1 MIKYGAKS
9 INMKQCEALI
19 IGGSAGSL
27 NVIISILPSIKSVLS
42 FAIILVLHRKAGRDL
57 LSELLA
63 SKTEMVVKEI
73 DEKEKIKPSHI
84 YIAPPNYHLLIEE
97 DRTFSLDASE
107 KVNFSRPSIDVTF
120 QSAAEVYKQNLVCL
134 LLSGA
139 NSDGTDGLIK
149 VKENGGT
156 VLIQEPS
163 TAVVSYMPQN
173 AMDRVVADEVLEID
187 EMADYINRLIA
198 DDYE

>member
-1 MIKYGAKS
+1 
-9 INMKQCEALI
+9 MKHCEALI

-42 FAIILVLHRKAGRDL
+42 FAIIVVLHRKAGKDL

-63 SKTEMVVKEI
+63 SKTEMAVKEI

-107 KVNFSRPSIDVTF
+107 KVNFSRPAIDVTF
-120 QSAAEVYKQNLVCL
+120 QSAAEVFKNNLVCL

-149 VKENGGT
+149 VKKNGGT
-156 VLIQEPS
+156 VLIQDPS

-173 AMDRVVADEVLEID
+173 AMDYVVADKVLKID
-187 EMADYINRLIA
+187 EMADYINRLTA

>member
-1 MIKYGAKS
+1 
-9 INMKQCEALI
+9 MKHCEALI

-42 FAIILVLHRKAGRDL
+42 FAIIVVLHRKAGKDL

-63 SKTEMVVKEI
+63 SKTEMAVKEI
-73 DEKEKIKPSHI
+73 DEKEKIKPSHL

-107 KVNFSRPSIDVTF
+107 KVNFSRPAIDVTF
-120 QSAAEVYKQNLVCL
+120 QSAAEVFKSNLVCL

-149 VKENGGT
+149 VKKNGGT
-156 VLIQEPS
+156 VLIQDPS
-163 TAVVSYMPQN
+163 TAVVNYMPQN
-173 AMDRVVADEVLEID
+173 AMDHVVADKVLKID
-187 EMADYINRLIA
+187 EMADYINRLTA

>member
-1 MIKYGAKS
+1 
-9 INMKQCEALI
+9 MKHCEALI

-42 FAIILVLHRKAGRDL
+42 FAIIVVLHRKAGKDL

-63 SKTEMVVKEI
+63 SKTEMAVKEI

-107 KVNFSRPSIDVTF
+107 KVNFSRPAIDVTF
-120 QSAAEVYKQNLVCL
+120 QSAAEVFKSNLVCL

-149 VKENGGT
+149 VKKNGGT
-156 VLIQEPS
+156 VLIQDPS
-163 TAVVSYMPQN
+163 TAVVNYMPQN
-173 AMDRVVADEVLEID
+173 AMDHVVADKVLKID
-187 EMADYINRLIA
+187 EMADYINRLTA

>member
-1 MIKYGAKS
+1 MKY
-9 INMKQCEALI
+9 CEALI

-42 FAIILVLHRKAGRDL
+42 FAIIVVLHRKAGKDL

-63 SKTEMVVKEI
+63 SKTEMAVKEI

-107 KVNFSRPSIDVTF
+107 KVNFSRPAIDVTF
-120 QSAAEVYKQNLVCL
+120 QSAAEVFKSNLVCL

-149 VKENGGT
+149 VKKNGGT
-156 VLIQEPS
+156 VLIQDPS
-163 TAVVSYMPQN
+163 TAVVNYMPQN
-173 AMDRVVADEVLEID
+173 AMDHVVADKVLKID
-187 EMADYINRLIA
+187 EMADYINRLTA

>member
-1 MIKYGAKS
+1 
-9 INMKQCEALI
+9 MKHCEALI

-42 FAIILVLHRKAGRDL
+42 FAIIVVLHRKAGKDL

-63 SKTEMVVKEI
+63 SKTEMAVKEI

-107 KVNFSRPSIDVTF
+107 KVNFSRPAIDVTF
-120 QSAAEVYKQNLVCL
+120 QSAAEVFKNNLVCL

-149 VKENGGT
+149 VKKNGGT
-156 VLIQEPS
+156 VLIQDPS
-163 TAVVSYMPQN
+163 TAAVSYMPQN
-173 AMDRVVADEVLEID
+173 AMDHVVADKVLKID
-187 EMADYINRLIA
+187 EMADYINRLTA

>member
-1 MIKYGAKS
+1 
-9 INMKQCEALI
+9 MKHCEALI

-42 FAIILVLHRKAGRDL
+42 FAIILVLHRKAGKDL

-63 SKTEMVVKEI
+63 SKTEMAVKEI

-107 KVNFSRPSIDVTF
+107 KVNFSRPAIDVTF
-120 QSAAEVYKQNLVCL
+120 QSAAEVFKSNLVCL

-149 VKENGGT
+149 VKKNGGT
-156 VLIQEPS
+156 VLIQDPS
-163 TAVVSYMPQN
+163 TAVVNYMPQN
-173 AMDRVVADEVLEID
+173 AMDHVVADKVLKID
-187 EMADYINRLIA
+187 EMADYINRLTA

>member
-1 MIKYGAKS
+1 
-9 INMKQCEALI
+9 MKHCEALI

-173 AMDRVVADEVLEID
+173 AMDRVQADKVLEID